1 MKTVFLVSPKVEV
14 TEVKHDEEIVRLCV
28 NEYIGTATVSIVNI
42 LTGYFVTS
50 VGRKYLKKGVVLMAK
65 NPLQKKLKILEK
77 IIRTGVKTE
86 DDFKKITPKDLM
98 QIDGLSFN
106 DINTVNLLQENI
118 KNGTLF
124 SFLADGSE
132 V

>member
-1 MKTVFLVSPKVEV
+1 
-14 TEVKHDEEIVRLCV
+14 
-28 NEYIGTATVSIVNI
+28 
-42 LTGYFVTS
+42 
-50 VGRKYLKKGVVLMAK
+50 MAK